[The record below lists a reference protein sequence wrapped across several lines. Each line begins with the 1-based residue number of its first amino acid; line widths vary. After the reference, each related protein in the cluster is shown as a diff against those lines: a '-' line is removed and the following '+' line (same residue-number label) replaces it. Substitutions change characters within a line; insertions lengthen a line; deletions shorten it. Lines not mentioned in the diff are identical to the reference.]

1 MLRYRPLIGVTT
13 QTLQSIEGIP
23 EGLPTSVVMNQR
35 YYLAA
40 AAAGP
45 VLVPLLGNDTSTLR
59 EIYDRLDGVLIP
71 GGVDIDPSQYG
82 EAPHEK
88 LGHLDQPRDTTEL
101 QLARWAIE
109 EKKPLL
115 GVCRGVQ
122 VMNVACGG
130 TLFQDIEAQVPG
142 AIRHDCFPQFGFA
155 RDFRAH
161 EVSLEAGSKLR
172 ETMQADRVQV
182 NSLHHQ
188 SINKLGAR
196 LRATAFAPDGV
207 VEGVE
212 IVGDDSFAVGVQW
225 HPEAF
230 DATDRPASLLFEAFV
245 REAEQYGAARQLASS
260 R

>member
-40 AAAGP
+40 AAAGAVP
-45 VLVPLLGNDTSTLR
+45 VLVPLLGSDTGTLR
-59 EIYDRLDGVLIP
+59 ELYHRLDGVLIP
-71 GGVDIDPSQYG
+71 GGVDIDPSHYG
-82 EAPHEK
+82 EAPHPR
-88 LGHLDQPRDTTEL
+88 LGHLDAPRDNTEL
-101 QLARWAIE
+101 QLARWAIA

-130 TLFQDIEAQVPG
+130 TLYQDIEAQIPG

-161 EVSLEAGSKLR
+161 EVELTAGSKLR
-172 ETMQADRVQV
+172 ATMQTDRVHV

-188 SINKLGAR
+188 AINKLGAR
-196 LRATAFAPDGV
+196 LRATAVAPDGV

-212 IVGDDSFAVGVQW
+212 VEGDDSFAVGVQW

-230 DATDRPASLLFEAFV
+230 DATDRPASLLFQAFV
-245 REAEQYGAARQLASS
+245 KEAELYGAARLAA

>member
-23 EGLPTSVVMNQR
+23 DGLPKSVVMNQR

-40 AAAGP
+40 AAAGAVP
-45 VLVPLLGNDTSTLR
+45 VLIPLLDDDLGTLR

-71 GGVDIDPSQYG
+71 GGVDIDPRAYG
-82 EAPHEK
+82 ETPHEK
-88 LGHLDQPRDTTEL
+88 LGHLDRSRDNTEL

-115 GVCRGVQ
+115 GLCRGVQ

-130 TLFQDIEAQVPG
+130 TLYQDIEAQVPG
-142 AIRHDCFPQFGFA
+142 AIKHDCFPQFGFA

-161 EVSLEAGSKLR
+161 EVSLAAGSKLR
-172 ETMQADRVQV
+172 ATMQAERVLV

-196 LRATAFAPDGV
+196 LRATAVAPDGV

-212 IVGDDSFAVGVQW
+212 IEGDDSFAVGVQW

-230 DATDRPASLLFEAFV
+230 DATDRPASLLFQAFV
-245 REAEQYGAARQLASS
+245 EQAEQYRAAARKL
-260 R
+260 